1 MIRLALA
8 AAVLAAAAAPAAGE
22 SLVVSLSSDRVA
34 ITSNYT
40 GSSVVVFGAIERD
53 AQTVPRS
60 GDYAIV
66 VTVRGPPQSVV
77 VREKEPFGPV
87 WLNREAQR
95 FPAAPAYIG
104 VFASG
109 PLAAIADEPVRR
121 RLRLGLPAIVHAP
134 DFTNDRGGR
143 DQPFREALVRLK
155 DRDRLYITNEAGVTF
170 LTPALFR
177 ASVPLPA
184 IAPPGGYEVEVT
196 LMLDGVALSRVGTG
210 FRLFKMGFEEQ
221 VGAIARNWS
230 AAYGIVTAACAVLLG
245 WFASVIFRRD

>member
-1 MIRLALA
+1 VSRIALA
-8 AAVLAAAAAPAAGE
+8 AALLVAAAGPVAAE
-22 SLVVSLSSDRVA
+22 SLVVSLSSERVA

-53 AQTVPRS
+53 AQTVPRA

-66 VTVRGPPQSVV
+66 VTVRGPPQFVV
-77 VREKEPFGPV
+77 VREKEPFGPM
-87 WLNREAQR
+87 WLNREEQR

-109 PLAAIADEPVRR
+109 PLSLIADEPVRK
-121 RLRLGLPAIVHAP
+121 RLRLGLRAIVDAP
-134 DFTNDRGGR
+134 DFTNDRDGR
-143 DQPFREALVRLK
+143 DRPFREALVRLK
-155 DRDRLYITNEAGVTF
+155 DQDRLYITNEAGVSF

-184 IAPPGGYEVEVT
+184 TAPPGRYDVEVA
-196 LMLDGVALSRVGTG
+196 LMLDGVALSRVETR
-210 FRLFKMGFEEQ
+210 FRLFKIGFEEQ

-230 AAYGIVTAACAVLLG
+230 AAYGLVTVACAVFFG
-245 WFASVIFRRD
+245 WLASIIFRRD